1 VNTLA
6 PPKRIVFVMIAFALS
21 CVGLLLFLWLS
32 FGGSLPLAPQGYRF
46 TVEFGQAVQ
55 LGTEADVDIAG
66 VPIGK
71 VVSVGLDRHSG
82 LTRAVIQIDSRYAP
96 RPKDTRAILREK
108 TLLGET
114 YVELSMGNPKD
125 GMLADGGRLPN
136 AQVAPTVQLGQI
148 LSTFDPTT
156 RKAFETWLEQDGMA
170 FTDRGADLNAALAE
184 LYPFAS
190 NVNAVLAVLNR
201 DSAATRTLLSD
212 GGQVLSAVAR
222 VPAQLQGLVRNADT
236 VFATTASAD
245 TELAAAIRALPG
257 FLTGTRETIA
267 QLDSFAANATPLVQ
281 QLRPAV
287 QQLTPALQ
295 ETVTFAPELRQL
307 LTEIGP
313 LNKAAAAGEPALE
326 RFLKQSEPLLAKLG
340 PYLGSVVPIVDY
352 IGKYKRE
359 IAAFFANSAAT
370 TEGTEQ
376 SLSSS
381 KLLHYVRLSSP
392 VNPESLAAYP
402 NRPSSNRSNAYM
414 QPGGYNALT
423 SGLEVFGSYL
433 CTPNPLPSIGPTIP
447 SSLQT
452 ILSSVYFGSGGAG
465 PACKPQAP
473 LGETLAG
480 LAGLSSLTAQF
491 PTLKPLP

>member
-1 VNTLA
+1 MNTQA
-6 PPKRIVFVMIAFALS
+6 PPKRLVFVMGAFALS
-21 CVGLLLFLWLS
+21 CVGLLLFLWPS

-46 TVEFGQAVQ
+46 SVEFPDAVQ
-55 LGTEADVDIAG
+55 LGTQADVDIAG

-71 VVSVGLDRHSG
+71 VVSVSLDHRTG
-82 LTRAVIQIDSRYAP
+82 LTRAVIEIDSRYAP
-96 RPKDTRAILREK
+96 RPADTRAILREK

-114 YVELSMGNPKD
+114 YVALTLGNPK
-125 GMLADGGRLPN
+125 GPMLRDGGTLRESR
-136 AQVAPTVQLGQI
+136 VSPTVQLDQI

-156 RKAFETWLEQDGMA
+156 RRAFETWMEQEGIA
-170 FTDRGADLNAALAE
+170 FTGRGEDLNAALAE
-184 LYPFAS
+184 LYPFAT
-190 NVNAVLAVLNR
+190 NVDGVLAVLDR
-201 DSAATRTLLSD
+201 DGAATRTLLSD
-212 GGQVLSAVAR
+212 GGQVLSAISSS
-222 VPAQLQGLVRNADT
+222 PSQLQGLVRNANT
-236 VFATTASAD
+236 VFGTTANRNS
-245 TELAAAIRALPG
+245 ELAATIQSLPA
-257 FLTGTRETIA
+257 FLVGLRETIA
-267 QLDSFAANATPLVQ
+267 RLRTFSTQATPLVQ

-287 QQLTPALQ
+287 QKLNPALR
-295 ETVTFAPELRQL
+295 ETVTFAPELRQF

-326 RFLKQSEPLLAKLG
+326 RFLKQSQPLLTKLG
-340 PYLGSVVPIVDY
+340 PYLGSVVPIIDY

-359 IAAFFANSAAT
+359 LAAFFANSAAA

-414 QPGGYNALT
+414 EPGGYNALS
-423 SGLEVFGSYL
+423 SGLDVFASYL

-465 PACKPQAP
+465 PACQAQAP
-473 LGETLAG
+473 LSETLAG